1 MSAVRL
7 ARAFT
12 GRDLIVTSYA
22 LLARDRKVFA
32 ALPLHI
38 LASYLTAE
46 LGCAMALIGIQPQ
59 QTFADAPL
67 TPLVQAAAENIVGAI
82 PDCI

>member
-1 MSAVRL
+1 
-7 ARAFT
+7 
-12 GRDLIVTSYA
+12 
-22 LLARDRKVFA
+22 
-32 ALPLHI
+32 
-38 LASYLTAE
+38 
-46 LGCAMALIGIQPQ
+46 MALIGIQPQ